1 MRWIDTCEV
10 DSAFAKNLHEQL
22 EDMSELNGNADDVLA
37 KLASGEP
44 VRCIVTKYAGATEAE
59 DATRVMAPVVSRE
72 REYNREID
80 PETGAAYG
88 WQEVGDFLT
97 FHESKAGHSRY
108 AAVCLTRHAE
118 DPENCLRS
126 QRLDRIAKVLISYSR
141 DSHHADL
148 AVANV
153 THMSDTL
160 TVRNRI

>member
-1 MRWIDTCEV
+1 MKWIDACEV
-10 DSAFAKNLHEQL
+10 DSTFARNLHEQL

-44 VRCIVTKYAGATEAE
+44 VRCIVTKYAGATE
-59 DATRVMAPVVSRE
+59 
-72 REYNREID
+72 
-80 PETGAAYG
+80 TGAAYG

-97 FHESKAGHSRY
+97 FHESKAGNSRY

-126 QRLDRIAKVLISYSR
+126 QRLDRIGAVLISYSR
-141 DSHHADL
+141 DSHYADL